1 MRAFIGATALV
12 YLSLVAGALAACGN
26 SSEPDGS
33 ASGGTATQPTAGG
46 GGASGGTSP
55 VSESGSAAG
64 GTAGAS
70 AMAGAA
76 PVAGAAG
83 VGVGGNGGNGVGGGG
98 GSGNA
103 GSSAGGV
110 SGGSGGGVGAGGG
123 GSSAEQTIVPDAS
136 WTCGKPGGIVPP
148 TRGKLVFNAKLELG
162 ETHDV
167 GATPL
172 GQRRIVDVKGGS
184 LSGEKVKATVLTGGL
199 ELELKLSNGA
209 MELEELHVLRAED
222 GTLIHLRSCGVAPAG
237 EEVVRIV
244 PDIEVS
250 GTSSLAWLGAAK
262 LVGTRKVDA
271 AAKAIELAV
280 YDVADVAV
288 AEPKLTLKDPSGVP
302 HQTWDCVKA
311 QGSQGASVFTETV
324 TLGSS
329 LAVGQGKNGNRNIIP
344 ITGGT
349 VSGRL
354 QGKVLPGGADYQ
366 IVGGATTLDAR
377 YTLAASD
384 GELVLVRN
392 CGAFGALIPIFEA
405 RAAGPYAFLN
415 ENAYI
420 SSNPG
425 SAAGGVSITF
435 YERN

>member
-1 MRAFIGATALV
+1 
-12 YLSLVAGALAACGN
+12 
-26 SSEPDGS
+26 
-33 ASGGTATQPTAGG
+33 
-46 GGASGGTSP
+46 
-55 VSESGSAAG
+55 
-64 GTAGAS
+64 
-70 AMAGAA
+70 
-76 PVAGAAG
+76 
-83 VGVGGNGGNGVGGGG
+83 
-98 GSGNA
+98 
-103 GSSAGGV
+103 
-110 SGGSGGGVGAGGG
+110 
-123 GSSAEQTIVPDAS
+123 VPDAS
-136 WTCGKPGGIVPP
+136 WTCGKPDGIVAP
-148 TRGKLVFNAKLELG
+148 TRGKLVLSATLQLG
-162 ETHDV
+162 DVHEV

-172 GQRRIVDVKGGS
+172 GQRRILDVKGGS
-184 LSGEKVKATVLTGGL
+184 LSGEGVKATVLTGGL

-209 MELEELHVLRAED
+209 TELEQLHVLRTEN
-222 GTLIHLRSCGVAPAG
+222 GTLIHLRSCGVAAAG

-244 PDIEVS
+244 PELEVS
-250 GTSSLAWLGAAK
+250 QTSSLAWLGDAK

-271 AAKAIELAV
+271 ASGVVELAI

-288 AEPKLTLKDPSGVP
+288 TEPKLALKDPSGVP
-302 HQTWDCVKA
+302 NQTWDCVTA

-329 LAVGQGKNGNRNIIP
+329 LAVGEGKNGNRNIIP

-354 QGKVLPGGADYQ
+354 QGKVVPGGADYQ
-366 IVGGATTLDAR
+366 LVSGSTRLDAR
-377 YTLAASD
+377 YTLAAAD

-415 ENAYI
+415 ENAFI

-435 YERN
+435 YERK